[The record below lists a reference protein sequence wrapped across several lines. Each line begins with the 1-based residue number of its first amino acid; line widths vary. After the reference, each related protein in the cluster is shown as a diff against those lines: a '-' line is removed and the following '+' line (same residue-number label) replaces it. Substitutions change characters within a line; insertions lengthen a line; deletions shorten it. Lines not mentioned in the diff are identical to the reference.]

1 MRTIVVSRV
10 ITLWIIAV
18 TMFLAFTL
26 SNTKDSDMS
35 MYRFGPHDDL
45 FIIGICID
53 TYEKYFALVIY
64 CSVNT
69 CFRNMSHNIIGSWI
83 TLNVQDNTKEG
94 RTAKMTLNRWNAY
107 EITNIYTI
115 YYWFDWFIYIHLL
128 LAQIDIVII
137 EVLADLAT
145 NAAVTTWY
153 LKQLP
158 ELEKDEI
165 KKEINVSPFKE
176 LTIISGNIYR
186 EILED

>member
-1 MRTIVVSRV
+1 
-10 ITLWIIAV
+10 
-18 TMFLAFTL
+18 
-26 SNTKDSDMS
+26 
-35 MYRFGPHDDL
+35 
-45 FIIGICID
+45 
-53 TYEKYFALVIY
+53 
-64 CSVNT
+64 
-69 CFRNMSHNIIGSWI
+69 MSHNIIGSWI

-94 RTAKMTLNRWNAY
+94 RTAKMTLNRLQAY

-145 NAAVTTWY
+145 NAVVTTWY

-165 KKEINVSPFKE
+165 KKEINVFPFKE